1 MCGVLAGGVLVGMA
15 TTHLHAGGTSLA
27 LRHLCYTCMH
37 AETHAWQVMREMGW
51 QEPLESDRNV
61 YLSDF
66 AKSSDLLDACAQMAK
81 DLLDTALR
89 PS

>member
-1 MCGVLAGGVLVGMA
+1 MLAGMA
-15 TTHLHAGGTSLA
+15 TTHLHAGGTSVTS
-27 LRHLCYTCMH
+27 RHVCYTCML

-51 QEPLESDRNV
+51 KEPLESERNV
-61 YLSDF
+61 FLANF
-66 AKSSDLLDACAQMAK
+66 AKSSTLLDACAQMAK